1 MEHTDHL
8 RHREHAKGHN
18 DVAQQAGSHVEDE
31 EDGLDGRDVLGSA
44 KRLQQV
50 N

>member
-1 MEHTDHL
+1 MEHTNQQ
-8 RHREHAKGHN
+8 RHREHAKGYN
-18 DVAQQAGSHVEDE
+18 DVAEQAGSHVEDE

-44 KRLQQV
+44 ERFLQV